1 MAPGSCD
8 FSGTARASK
17 SYGSCMYPSS
27 LRFMRHQCFL
37 EHAMVR
43 APVLKLSEGTP
54 LQKHHEL
61 GEMRSRTEQIPNI
74 ARESIPSKQV
84 ITI

>member
-1 MAPGSCD
+1 MEDGSEEFD
-8 FSGTARASK
+8 PLRAKTSA
-17 SYGSCMYPSS
+17 
-27 LRFMRHQCFL
+27 LIL
-37 EHAMVR
+37 VR

-61 GEMRSRTEQIPNI
+61 GEMGSRTEQIPNI
-74 ARESIPSKQV
+74 ARGSIPSKQV